1 MTDAPKLLPRPYG
14 VARACAAWVSRVVL
28 ACVFAIGMLG
38 PTSRTLVEAE
48 AEPEPAVE
56 IGEDGE
62 VIAREDDLLRLV
74 RRGASRGGP
83 RWARRLAQTRPPQRV
98 DPTVPSPTPP
108 RWQRP
113 RRAPPPSDED
123 GAAIG

>member
-1 MTDAPKLLPRPYG
+1 MLPPRPCA
-14 VARACAAWVSRVVL
+14 VARAWAAWVSRVVL

-48 AEPEPAVE
+48 AEPEPTVE

-74 RRGASRGGP
+74 RRGAARGGSG
-83 RWARRLAQTRPPQRV
+83 WARRLARARAPQQV

-113 RRAPPPSDED
+113 RRAPPPSDGD
-123 GAAIG
+123 GPSIG